1 MTALTPLTAT
11 TAPDASRPILET
23 AQQGLGFVPNLY
35 ATLAHSPLALT
46 AYTELA
52 QTIAE
57 RSTLTATEQQLVFI
71 AASLEN
77 GCDYCVAAHSTLA
90 RAQKVDGAVLEA
102 VRAKAP
108 IANARLESL
117 RQIAIAL
124 VKERGWLTKTQV
136 EAFVQAGFDRAQLLD
151 VVTLLAL
158 KTISN
163 YTNHLADTPIDD
175 AFQDERLAGA
185 A

>member
-1 MTALTPLTAT
+1 MTDLKPLDPS
-11 TAPDASRPILET
+11 TAPDASRPVLET
-23 AQQGLGFVPNLY
+23 AQRSLGFVPNLY
-35 ATLAHSPLALT
+35 GTLANSPLALT

-57 RSTLTATEQQLVFI
+57 RSSLTATEQQVVFL

-90 RAQKVDGAVLEA
+90 RAQKVDGAVLDA
-102 VRAKAP
+102 VRAKRP
-108 IANARLESL
+108 IGDARLEGL
-117 RQIAIAL
+117 RRTVIAL
-124 VKERGWLTKTQV
+124 VKERGWLSATQTQT
-136 EAFVQAGFDRAQLLD
+136 FLDAGYEPAQLLD

-163 YTNHLADTPIDD
+163 YTNHLAATPIDE
-175 AFQDERLAGA
+175 AFRAERLAGA

>member
-1 MTALTPLTAT
+1 MTEISPLTT
-11 TAPDASRPILET
+11 TSAPAASRPILET
-23 AQQGLGFVPNLY
+23 AQRSLGFVPNLY
-35 ATLAHSPLALT
+35 ATLAHSPLALIS
-46 AYTELA
+46 YTELA

-57 RSTLTATEQQLVFI
+57 RSTLTATEQQVVFL

-90 RAQKVDGAVLEA
+90 LAQKVDAAVLDA
-102 VRAKAP
+102 VRAKEP
-108 IANARLESL
+108 ISDGRLEAL
-117 RQIAIAL
+117 RQTTIAL
-124 VKERGWLTKTQV
+124 VKERGWLSETQTR
-136 EAFVQAGFDRAQLLD
+136 AFVDAGFERAQLLD

-163 YTNHLADTPIDD
+163 YTNHLADTPIDA
-175 AFQDERLAGA
+175 AFQAQRLAGA